1 MFISCFTLEW
11 QGDRGGNWLKLLV
24 SWASLLLSDGRE
36 GDRDVTLLC
45 TVDGKKGEEMC
56 DVRVKKGRN

>member
-1 MFISCFTLEW
+1 
-11 QGDRGGNWLKLLV
+11 LKLLV
-24 SWASLLLSDGRE
+24 SWASLLLSDSRE

-56 DVRVKKGRN
+56 DVRGEEGTELP